1 MLQLIKDILNFTL
14 RRPNHPIYQRELE
27 GWSFIRP
34 WRKWQRGCLPI
45 VGIVVFATIGVGCCC
60 GGITGLGIAED
71 TSDSGFLIVL
81 ISIVAGIIV
90 GVYLAGEVIRWMA
103 GLLATALSATAIS
116 AEIEAQTFALIRLTP
131 IQVREIVL
139 AKLGAIIQQLRLP
152 IIVTT
157 VTRTITVICATLT
170 VIGLAV
176 FTRVTTAPGAPLI
189 PPIPGS
195 PIINMAAGL
204 GGLLLLV
211 LWIGYYLLQ
220 PILGVMLYSVV
231 GLFASSLSKTRA
243 NGLIGAIGMRLGL
256 WVVSYITNQLISN
269 SLSFAAFPL
278 YTIPT
283 LNIWLENVTVNQPGG
298 LVLIGILFSFLAWL
312 LVIVIPLATMLIII
326 GLTIRR
332 TRRLPYGI

>member
-1 MLQLIKDILNFTL
+1 MLQLIKDMLNFTL
-14 RRPNHPIYQRELE
+14 KRPSHPIYQRELE

-34 WRKWQRGCLPI
+34 WRKWQQGCLPI
-45 VGIVVFATIGVGCCC
+45 IGVVAFAIISVGCCC

-71 TSDSGFLIVL
+71 TPDNGFLIVL
-81 ISIVAGIIV
+81 LSIAAGIIF
-90 GVYLAGEVIRWMA
+90 GIYLAGEILRWVA

-139 AKLGAIIQQLRLP
+139 AKLGAVFQQLRLP
-152 IIVTT
+152 IIVTMISRII
-157 VTRTITVICATLT
+157 VVICAILT

-176 FTRVTTAPGAPLI
+176 FARVASAPGAPLI

-211 LWIGYYLLQ
+211 LWIVYYLLQ
-220 PILGVMLYSVV
+220 PALSVMLYSTV
-231 GLFASSLSKTRA
+231 GLFASSLTKTRA

-256 WVVSYITNQLISN
+256 WVVSYITNQIISY

-283 LNIWLENVTVNQPGG
+283 INIWLENATVNQPGG
-298 LVLIGILFSFLAWL
+298 LVLIGILFSFIAWL
-312 LVIVIPLATMLIII
+312 LIIAIPLAAMLIII